1 MNISEVKFDCRHFRG
16 ELPCTPNKLSG
27 CICTDCTHYDKITKR
42 ILIIKLGA
50 IGDVIRTTPLVEKF
64 RTLYPGCHITWITHT
79 PDILPK
85 KEIDTILSF
94 SFTSVYTLSHKHF
107 DIAINL
113 DKDQEACM
121 LLADINAIEKFGFIW
136 RDGHLNTANNL
147 AEHKIITGLFDNESK
162 INTKS
167 YLILPKILASLL
179 VIPCLITLSVALGI
193 WGGRLAGHYTGLIST
208 DVYDAGLR
216 QNLNT
221 FYINFALYKAY
232 TFAFI
237 ISTISAYY
245 GYYVKGGAL
254 EIGRSSTSAVV
265 VSCILILISDY
276 ILALLLLG

>member
-27 CICTDCTHYDKITKR
+27 CICTNCTHYDKITKR

-50 IGDVIRTTPLVEKF
+50 IGDVIRTTPLVEKY

-85 KEIDTILSF
+85 KEIDSILSF

-162 INTKS
+162 INTKRRS
-167 YLILPKILASLL
+167 PQARGRGQSGQAGASWIETSGPK
-179 VIPCLITLSVALGI
+179 PPYHH
-193 WGGRLAGHYTGLIST
+193 LAGLATKP
-208 DVYDAGLR
+208 A
-216 QNLNT
+216 
-221 FYINFALYKAY
+221 
-232 TFAFI
+232 AF
-237 ISTISAYY
+237 
-245 GYYVKGGAL
+245 
-254 EIGRSSTSAVV
+254 SSTCA
-265 VSCILILISDY
+265 
-276 ILALLLLG
+276 